1 MSNTTSLFVG
11 SVAFLAGNK
20 KIMHGFPSYS
30 CISSFKRRW
39 WRVIVV
45 SYLTCYIHFMVS
57 FISCRNF
64 YSELALKDRFKFVE
78 LFSRWILKG
87 NKNHIC
93 FCIYAELMM
102 KYKISMK
109 LLVCS
114 KFFSCSLVFMY
125 AFQKKKKL
133 SIFFV
138 KLSKAKLAFT

>member
-1 MSNTTSLFVG
+1 MSNTVSLFVG
-11 SVAFLAGNK
+11 LVAFLAGNK

-30 CISSFKRRW
+30 CISSSKRRW

-57 FISCRNF
+57 FISCLNF
-64 YSELALKDRFKFVE
+64 YSELALKTDLKSWNYFHVE
-78 LFSRWILKG
+78 FWRYLFLYLCWI
-87 NKNHIC
+87 NDEIQDFHEI
-93 FCIYAELMM
+93 AT
-102 KYKISMK
+102 
-109 LLVCS
+109 VCS

-138 KLSKAKLAFT
+138 KLSKAKLTFT